1 MIDRSKALVQKVLP
15 TRLYELAR
23 AVKNWGYAG
32 HARQWATTASI
43 LLNSHSRISLS
54 DRLRVTGQARR
65 ITRGVQC
72 ASSEDEALAFM
83 QAILALPPGE
93 PGVVVEAG
101 CYKGGATAKFSLAA
115 KLAGRQLVVFDSF
128 RGIPDNTEEHD
139 RNIFGGHA
147 RFAEGDY
154 CGSLAEVRANVSR
167 YGAVESCRFVEGWF
181 EDTLPHFKEP
191 ISAIYLDVDLV
202 SSTRT
207 CLKYLYPL
215 LEPGGILLSQDG
227 HLPLVIE
234 LLDDDRFWLDELHC
248 PKPKIHGLRK
258 KRLVRIVKPLP

>member
-1 MIDRSKALVQKVLP
+1 MIARSKALAQKVLP
-15 TRLYELAR
+15 SRFYELAR
-23 AVKNWGYAG
+23 TVKNWGYAG
-32 HARQWATTASI
+32 RAREWATGASI
-43 LLNSHSRISLS
+43 LLNSHPRIPLS
-54 DRLRVTGQARR
+54 DRLRVTRQARR
-65 ITRGVQC
+65 ITHGIEC
-72 ASSEDEALAFM
+72 ASTDDEALAFM
-83 QAILALPPGE
+83 RAILALPPGG

-115 KLAGRQLVVFDSF
+115 KIAGRQLVVFDSF
-128 RGIPDNTEEHD
+128 RGIPSNTEAHD
-139 RNIFGGHA
+139 RNIFGGQA

-154 CGSLAEVRANVSR
+154 RGSLAEVRENVST
-167 YGAVESCRFVEGWF
+167 YGAIDSCRFVEGWF

-215 LEPGGILLSQDG
+215 LEPGGTLLSQDG

-234 LLDDDRFWLDELHC
+234 LLDDDRFWRDELDC
-248 PKPKIHGLRK
+248 RKPQIHGLRK
-258 KRLVRIVKPLP
+258 KRLIRIVKPLA